1 MELSRNQVAL
11 VLNTPAVSLVG
22 EEEVGLLDPFRK
34 GWCERCVGVCDCEVQ
49 CWSWVEWLP
58 PDDNVNNVNVQR
70 GGSAGRGKVPSVSV
84 LVVTGK
90 TGPRHRR
97 NRWPLACYVDRKM
110 ARFCPHWSE
119 LRFVRASASANT
131 TTTTTTTITDIAAV
145 VTSCAAS
152 AVVGKKSTIRRKRYR
167 VACGEERPLASSGQG
182 KKVKKLLP
190 LCQRVGGE
198 YRSVGNS

>member
-1 MELSRNQVAL
+1 MC
-11 VLNTPAVSLVG
+11 PGGGAVGFLG
-22 EEEVGLLDPFRK
+22 
-34 GWCERCVGVCDCEVQ
+34 VQ
-49 CWSWVEWLP
+49 CWSRVEWLP

-84 LVVTGK
+84 QVVTGK

-119 LRFVRASASANT
+119 LRFVRASANT
-131 TTTTTTTITDIAAV
+131 TTTTTTTVAAAV
-145 VTSCAAS
+145 VSA

-167 VACGEERPLASSGQG
+167 VASGEEQPSASSGRS
-182 KKVKKLLP
+182 KKVKKLLS

-198 YRSVGNS
+198 YLLFAVHS